1 MEFIIVNGE
10 IISKEEAN
18 LTSFF
23 WNEPLHLYHKM
34 WFGYGGIPLFTE
46 NLEIIHRQIKL
57 FKASVPE
64 LFKNKRELFRIT
76 KRMLNK
82 NKFYRSGL
90 ILFNFYIYKSEVKF
104 VISSSAFEKPEFPIS
119 ENGLL
124 VHFSDIKK
132 NSKNPF
138 NRYNFVSEPGWKAEK
153 AENRENNFHNSLF
166 LNENEKICEAISA
179 NIFMIKNKLLITPSI
194 ETGCYE
200 DNLRKVIL
208 EISEQLHFKI
218 SEMETI
224 LKDDVFQMNEL
235 FLASE
240 GNGIEWILGVEN
252 KRFVHQSSKIIHNK
266 LNEFLKNKVF

>member
-10 IISKEEAN
+10 IIRKEEAN

-23 WNEPLHLYHKM
+23 WDEPLHLSQKM

-46 NLEIIHRQIKL
+46 NLEIILRQIKL
-57 FKASVPE
+57 LKASVPD
-64 LFKNKRELFRIT
+64 LFRNKRELFRLT

-82 NKFYRSGL
+82 NKFFRSGL
-90 ILFNFYIYKSEVKF
+90 LHFNFYIYSSDVKF
-104 VISSSAFEKPEFPIS
+104 VITSSAFGEFEFPIS

-124 VHFSDIKK
+124 VRFSDFKK
-132 NSKNPF
+132 NSNNPF
-138 NRYNFVSEPGWKAEK
+138 NRFNFVSEPFWKAER
-153 AENRENNFHNSLF
+153 AENRKNIFQNSLF
-166 LNENEKICEAISA
+166 LNENDRICEAISA
-179 NIFMIKNKLLITPSI
+179 NIFMIKNKLLITPALG
-194 ETGCYE
+194 TGCYE

-224 LKDDVFQMNEL
+224 LKDDIFQMNEI

-240 GNGIEWILGVEN
+240 ENGIEWILGVEN
-252 KRFVHQSSKIIHNK
+252 KRFVHQSSKIIHSK
-266 LNEFLKNKVF
+266 INEFLKNKVL

>member
-10 IISKEEAN
+10 IIKKEEAN

-23 WNEPLHLYHKM
+23 WNEPLHLSQKM
-34 WFGYGGIPLFTE
+34 WFGYGGIPLFSE
-46 NLEIIHRQIKL
+46 NLEIIQRQIKL
-57 FKASVPE
+57 FKASIPA
-64 LFKNKRELFRIT
+64 LFRNKRELFRLT

-90 ILFNFYIYKSEVKF
+90 LHFNFYIYKSEVKF
-104 VISSSAFEKPEFPIS
+104 VITCSAFGEFEFPIS

-124 VHFSDIKK
+124 VHFSDFRK

-138 NRYNFVSEPGWKAEK
+138 NRYNFVSEPFWRTEK
-153 AENRENNFHNSLF
+153 AENRENLFQNSIF
-166 LNENEKICEAISA
+166 LNENERISEAISA
-179 NIFMIKNKLLITPSI
+179 NIFMIKNKVLITPAL

-208 EISEQLHFKI
+208 NISEQLQFKI
-218 SEMETI
+218 TETAI
-224 LKDDVFQMNEL
+224 LMKDDIFQMNEL

-240 GNGIEWILGVEN
+240 ENGIEWILGVEN

-266 LNEFLKNKVF
+266 VNEFLKNKVL